1 MHCAIKN
8 AQFHSVFSMVKNWC
22 IRAYWDVVSYYRDDE
37 QSISPINFFNIL
49 NLKSI
54 LNWFFKKS
62 SFVSEIRNIV
72 FLSIDAFLIVTI
84 LYTYVTRVG
93 LMLINTTNSY
103 MNWQKKKNVRIIY
116 TYIRWRTEDPFFH
129 FPFFFCFLAG
139 AFHLLWKK
147 WWKVTCNHYPI
158 HFNVFKVYKRLH
170 FPERLRFLRFF
181 SNSAGGWFLII
192 RTT

>member
-1 MHCAIKN
+1 MYTRVLRRGLILSWWWTVN
-8 AQFHSVFSMVKNWC
+8 
-22 IRAYWDVVSYYRDDE
+22 
-37 QSISPINFFNIL
+37 ISDKFFNIL
-49 NLKSI
+49 NLKPM

-62 SFVSEIRNIV
+62 SFISEIRNIV

-129 FPFFFCFLAG
+129 FFFFFLFFG
-139 AFHLLWKK
+139 RCVSLFMKEVMK
-147 WWKVTCNHYPI
+147 G
-158 HFNVFKVYKRLH
+158 NV
-170 FPERLRFLRFF
+170 
-181 SNSAGGWFLII
+181 
-192 RTT
+192 